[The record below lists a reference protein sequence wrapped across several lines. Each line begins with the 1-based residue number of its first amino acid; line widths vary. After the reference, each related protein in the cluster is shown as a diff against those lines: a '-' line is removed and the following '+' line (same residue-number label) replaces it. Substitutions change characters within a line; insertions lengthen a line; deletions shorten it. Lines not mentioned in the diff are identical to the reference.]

1 MADMDGEY
9 PFKNSEATKLLSA
22 ALEKASEERK
32 LTQREVAR
40 SLGYK
45 SVVVVSHMASGRA
58 PIPIDRADD
67 LARVLRLDR
76 GAFLLAVLDQRFP
89 HIDFKG
95 VLSKS
100 LKLKPSQVSDRKGSM
115 VANELADLA
124 GSELDDLPNDVLNV
138 LRSVVTDRNAARR
151 WITPSEVPLI
161 EHLRKHKPEGLS
173 PAELSKVKE
182 FIAQL

>member
-1 MADMDGEY
+1 MADIDGEY
-9 PFKNSEATKLLSA
+9 PFKNSEATKLMAA
-22 ALEKASEERK
+22 ALEKASQDRK
-32 LTQREVAR
+32 LTQREVAHN
-40 SLGYK
+40 LGYK

-95 VLSKS
+95 VLAKS
-100 LKLKPSQVSDRKGSM
+100 LKMKPAQIADRKDSM
-115 VANELADLA
+115 VAQELADIA

-138 LRSVVTDRNAARR
+138 LRSVVTDRKAARR
-151 WITPSEVPLI
+151 WISPSEVPVI
-161 EHLRKHKPEGLS
+161 EQIRKHKPDGLS
-173 PAELSKVKE
+173 PAELAKLKE
-182 FIAQL
+182 FIADL